1 MKNYVGRK
9 CKGFKF
15 AEEVNEEIIFFTSAM
30 EQYIDKVGVV
40 TEQDEYDVI
49 IDFNGVSWYY
59 PISEIEKHLVD
70 EEKDSIVESVRADLQ
85 RRSEIGIKKY
95 NTTLDR
101 TDLTEIDW
109 LNHAYEEALDLALY
123 LKKNNNFKTRKQM
136 RELIK
141 NVIQWANERNL
152 IHEENAIKQYLKVLE
167 EVGETARCII
177 KDDLEGTIDGF
188 ISFFSHALLS

>member
-15 AEEVNEEIIFFTSAM
+15 REEDDEVLIFFSAM
-30 EQYIDKVGVV
+30 EQYIDKVGVI
-40 TEQDEYDVI
+40 TEQDEYDVL

-70 EEKDSIVESVRADLQ
+70 EEKEEKDSIVEAVRADLQ

-123 LKKNNNFKTRKQM
+123 LKKTITLKQ
-136 RELIK
+136 ESK
-141 NVIQWANERNL
+141 
-152 IHEENAIKQYLKVLE
+152 
-167 EVGETARCII
+167 
-177 KDDLEGTIDGF
+177 
-188 ISFFSHALLS
+188 

>member
-15 AEEVNEEIIFFTSAM
+15 AEEDDEQPIFLSAM
-30 EQYIDKVGVV
+30 EQHIGKIGVI
-40 TEQDEYDVI
+40 TEQYEDEVL
-49 IDFNGVSWYY
+49 IDFNGISWYY
-59 PISEIEKHLVD
+59 PVSEIEKHLID
-70 EEKDSIVESVRADLQ
+70 EEKDSIVEAVRADLQ

-123 LKKNNNFKTRKQM
+123 LKKTITLKQ
-136 RELIK
+136 ESK
-141 NVIQWANERNL
+141 
-152 IHEENAIKQYLKVLE
+152 
-167 EVGETARCII
+167 
-177 KDDLEGTIDGF
+177 
-188 ISFFSHALLS
+188 

>member
-15 AEEVNEEIIFFTSAM
+15 AEEDDEQPIFLSAM
-30 EQYIDKVGVV
+30 EQHIGKIGVI
-40 TEQDEYDVI
+40 TEQYEDEVL
-49 IDFNGVSWYY
+49 IDFNGISWYY
-59 PISEIEKHLVD
+59 PVSEIEKHLVD
-70 EEKDSIVESVRADLQ
+70 KEKDSIVESVRADLQ

-123 LKKNNNFKTRKQM
+123 LKKTITLKQ
-136 RELIK
+136 ESK
-141 NVIQWANERNL
+141 
-152 IHEENAIKQYLKVLE
+152 
-167 EVGETARCII
+167 
-177 KDDLEGTIDGF
+177 
-188 ISFFSHALLS
+188 

>member
-1 MKNYVGRK
+1 MENYIGRK

-15 AEEVNEEIIFFTSAM
+15 KEEDGIYIFFFKDMQECIGKVGIIT
-30 EQYIDKVGVV
+30 EQYED
-40 TEQDEYDVI
+40 DVL
-49 IDFNGVSWYY
+49 IDFDGVTWYY

-70 EEKDSIVESVRADLQ
+70 EEKEEKDSIVEAVRADLQ

-123 LKKNNNFKTRKQM
+123 LKKTITLKQ
-136 RELIK
+136 ESK
-141 NVIQWANERNL
+141 
-152 IHEENAIKQYLKVLE
+152 
-167 EVGETARCII
+167 
-177 KDDLEGTIDGF
+177 
-188 ISFFSHALLS
+188 

>member
-1 MKNYVGRK
+1 MKNYIGKK

-15 AEEVNEEIIFFTSAM
+15 GEEVDEELIFFTSVM
-30 EQYIDKVGVV
+30 EQNIGEVGVIV
-40 TEQDEYDVI
+40 EQVETYVV
-49 IDFNGVSWYY
+49 IDFNGILCYY

-70 EEKDSIVESVRADLQ
+70 EEKDSIVEAVRADLQ

-123 LKKNNNFKTRKQM
+123 LKKTITLKQ
-136 RELIK
+136 ESK
-141 NVIQWANERNL
+141 
-152 IHEENAIKQYLKVLE
+152 
-167 EVGETARCII
+167 
-177 KDDLEGTIDGF
+177 
-188 ISFFSHALLS
+188 